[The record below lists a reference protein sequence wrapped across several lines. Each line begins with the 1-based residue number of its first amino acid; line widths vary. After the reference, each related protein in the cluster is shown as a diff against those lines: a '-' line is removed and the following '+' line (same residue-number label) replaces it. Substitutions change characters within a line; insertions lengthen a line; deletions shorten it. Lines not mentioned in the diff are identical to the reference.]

1 MANRSL
7 THLKST
13 AASSLGSVDKFIRLK
28 LSTFDNSS
36 NAWQGRFEILKK
48 PRVLISLFLAT
59 SAFYCFV
66 IGRDRYTSVS
76 EFVIQQ
82 AAPLETSSAS
92 VLAGAAAAPQVLTS
106 LVDGQYLQV
115 YLASAE
121 VKSRLFP
128 NLVSLEKGYKQS
140 FPDVFSGLSSGS
152 SSPQQLSFYRKQ
164 IQISPQ
170 PLSGSVIIR
179 TVGYGPEQAF
189 SLNQSLILQSR
200 RFVNEV
206 NQSISADQNI
216 FAQKE
221 VKLAEKNLKEA
232 SRRLEIF
239 QDRFGQLNVA
249 SEQAAT
255 TSFIS
260 ELESRLVDLKVEE
273 ATLRRQYRDPNAPEV
288 SFVADQARE
297 LEKQITKERQKSVSE
312 NGGDLNSLAIQE
324 SSLLSNVE
332 FATES
337 LKSARLA
344 ADNSRRESQRQ
355 LKFIVMLSQPQ
366 RPVAPDQN
374 WRWQSFLG
382 SIGIIVVAWG
392 VGGFILAAMKEA

>member
-7 THLKST
+7 TPLKST

-121 VKSRLFP
+121 VKNRLFP

>member
-7 THLKST
+7 TPLKST

-121 VKSRLFP
+121 VKNRLFP

-382 SIGIIVVAWG
+382 SIGIIVVTWG
-392 VGGFILAAMKEA
+392 VGGFILAAMKKA